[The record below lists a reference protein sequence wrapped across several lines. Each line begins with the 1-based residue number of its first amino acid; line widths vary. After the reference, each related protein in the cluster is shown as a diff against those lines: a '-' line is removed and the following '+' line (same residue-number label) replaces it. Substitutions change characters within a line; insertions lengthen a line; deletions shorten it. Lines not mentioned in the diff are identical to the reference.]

1 MQQKL
6 GSGSNGILARRK
18 LNGNLTLPTSTIR
31 VVGILQM
38 VFTNSIMITHV
49 NRTVDQPPMSSMA
62 IGGYR
67 NVDSRNPKRGYG

>member
-1 MQQKL
+1 
-6 GSGSNGILARRK
+6 
-18 LNGNLTLPTSTIR
+18 
-31 VVGILQM
+31 
-38 VFTNSIMITHV
+38 MITHV